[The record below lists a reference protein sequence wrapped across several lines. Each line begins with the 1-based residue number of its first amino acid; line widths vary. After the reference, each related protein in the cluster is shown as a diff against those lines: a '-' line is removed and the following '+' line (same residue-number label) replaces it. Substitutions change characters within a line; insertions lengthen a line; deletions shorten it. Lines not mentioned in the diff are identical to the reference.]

1 MDPMDPQQSPQ
12 DVIRCNLCETPA
24 PPKHCDI
31 CNMHL
36 CEACVR
42 EHLTDKSNEH
52 YIVPFKL
59 RSITP
64 KCRKHSTEK

>member
-12 DVIRCNLCETPA
+12 DVIRCDLCETPV

-31 CNMHL
+31 CHIHL